1 MKCFT
6 ALPVCTGSAVFCNA
20 ENRRQAIC
28 LPLSPTQSPEFINF
42 STTFFTIVMII
53 LVLILIGIAAGYA
66 LRRVKALKN
75 VNRTITVTICF
86 MVFMLGLTVGNNS
99 ELLGNIGN
107 YGWQALLI
115 CCAGLAGSILFTI
128 TVNAM
133 FFKGSNTEKEGGG
146 NE

>member
-1 MKCFT
+1 MKQYIF
-6 ALPVCTGSAVFCNA
+6 
-20 ENRRQAIC
+20 
-28 LPLSPTQSPEFINF
+28 
-42 STTFFTIVMII
+42 
-53 LVLILIGIAAGYA
+53 LILIGIAAGYA